1 MARRRERK
9 RPSPAIPLTCQVRV
23 MKEDPEWVLDHYAF
37 VASATANAG
46 LCDLVCSP
54 AMAVAY
60 CPARQSGHPTF
71 SFSGASA
78 EDLRAYAAFFLDAE
92 DEIVVIVNEEER
104 EVVEEALTVL
114 EVAPLWQMV
123 FEGDPADLPPS
134 KAKRLTDS
142 DRGAIQALARAAEE
156 TVEADSLFAFGPV
169 WGRWRGSTLAALSA
183 IGLRLPGVVEIAPLL
198 RHPLIGQEEDLTAV
212 LVGLTRELLG
222 EEPSLRLFTLHPQ
235 GEKEEAL
242 LKAGFRR
249 RRPIYRMR
257 CRYGSE

>member
-1 MARRRERK
+1 
-9 RPSPAIPLTCQVRV
+9 

-54 AMAVAY
+54 SMGVAY
-60 CPARQSGHPTF
+60 CPARKSGHPTF

-92 DEIVVIVNEEER
+92 DEIVVVVNEEER
-104 EVVEEALTVL
+104 AVVEEALTVL
-114 EVAPLWQMV
+114 EVIPLWQMV
-123 FEGDPADLPPS
+123 FEGDLADLPAS
-134 KAKRLTDS
+134 EARRLREE
-142 DRGAIQALARAAEE
+142 DRGAIQALARAGGEPLEAE
-156 TVEADSLFAFGPV
+156 SLFAFGPV
-169 WGRWRGSTLAALSA
+169 WGRWRGNTLVALSA

-198 RHPLIGQEEDLTAV
+198 RHPTLGEEEDLTAV
-212 LVGLTRELLG
+212 LAGLTRELLG

-235 GEKEEAL
+235 GEDEGAL
-242 LKAGFRR
+242 LAAGFRR

>member
-37 VASATANAG
+37 VASATTNAG

-54 AMAVAY
+54 SMAVAY

-71 SFSGASA
+71 SFSGVSV

-92 DEIVVIVNEEER
+92 DEIAVVVNEEER
-104 EVVEEALTVL
+104 AVVEEALTVL
-114 EVAPLWQMV
+114 EVVPLWQMV
-123 FEGDPADLPPS
+123 FEGDPATLP
-134 KAKRLTDS
+134 ATGAERLTD
-142 DRGAIQALARAAEE
+142 DQQAAIRALARAAGRS
-156 TVEADSLFAFGPV
+156 VEAEALFAYGPV
-169 WGRWRGSTLAALSA
+169 WGRWRGGSLTALSA
-183 IGLRLPGVVEIAPLL
+183 VGLRLPGVVEIAPLL
-198 RHPLIGQEEDLTAV
+198 RHPTLGADEDLTAV
-212 LVGLTRELLG
+212 LAGLTRDLLEG
-222 EEPSLRLFTLHPQ
+222 EPSLRLFTLHPQ
-235 GEKEEAL
+235 GEDERPL
-242 LKAGFRR
+242 LAAGFRR